1 MASFFLETCCVKQ
14 SIYRSKNNVAECIL
28 EKYGVSG
35 VGTTP
40 KKKRRACVHS
50 KSSTVL
56 MG

>member
-40 KKKRRACVHS
+40 KKKKGVLACTLSH
-50 KSSTVL
+50 L
-56 MG
+56 RC

>member
-40 KKKRRACVHS
+40 KKKKACLRA
-50 KSSTVL
+50 L
-56 MG
+56 